1 MSAYVVVHA
10 TINDQEKMQEY
21 GAVAAQAVTKH
32 GGEVVCRGPVEA
44 LNGEAPHPVMVVL
57 KFDSKQAAKDWYNS
71 DDYQAI
77 IPTREAAMDSVFI
90 LGGE

>member
-21 GAVAAQAVTKH
+21 GAVAGQAVANH

-57 KFDSKQAAKDWYNS
+57 KFPSKDAAKSWYNS
-71 DDYQAI
+71 DEYQGI
-77 IPTREAAMDSVFI
+77 IPTRDAAMDSVFV